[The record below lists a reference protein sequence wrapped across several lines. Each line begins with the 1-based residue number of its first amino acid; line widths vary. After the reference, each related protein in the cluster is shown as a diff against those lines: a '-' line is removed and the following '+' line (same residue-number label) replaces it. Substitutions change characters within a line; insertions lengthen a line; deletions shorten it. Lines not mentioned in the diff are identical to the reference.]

1 MSTANESQLKDAK
14 NTLLK
19 ELVKNSPKKYTAV
32 IVSDSDDETNNKK
45 AILVPQRN
53 TQPAPTTFG
62 TPNRNA
68 SGTSPRICPKCSKV
82 LSDSSELSDEAP
94 KRRRHHKKHH
104 HHNKSTGSPII
115 IVSPTKLSPQ
125 RASSI
130 AKQAQLE
137 AKLARNAEKVARRR
151 EEERRRMEA
160 EALAKARAQV
170 ERERKERVKRILEE
184 TRRKQEAK
192 RSYVTVY
199 YTPDN
204 DSESSYSSS
213 STESSDDEVAQ
224 ELEKLQGLAGKIEK
238 AGKKIKSMVN
248 TSLSPEKL
256 SPKKRRY

>member
-32 IVSDSDDETNNKK
+32 IVSDSDDENSNKK
-45 AILVPQRN
+45 AILVPQKA
-53 TQPAPTTFG
+53 QPAAGTFG
-62 TPNRNA
+62 TPNRNV
-68 SGTSPRICPKCSKV
+68 SGQSPRICPKCSKI
-82 LSDSSELSDEAP
+82 LSDSSELSDECP
-94 KRRRHHKKHH
+94 KRKKHHKKHH
-104 HHNKSTGSPII
+104 HHSKATGSPII

-199 YTPDN
+199 YTPDD
-204 DSESSYSSS
+204 DSESSYSS

-256 SPKKRRY
+256 SPRKRHY